1 VTSDPFQLVVL
12 GGGPGGYAAAFLG
25 ADLGLRTALIDPD
38 ENPGGV
44 CLYRGCIP
52 SKALLHVAKL
62 LHEAKAA
69 KAMGVDFGEVSVD
82 VDALRAWKDGV
93 VRKLTGGVGTLARS
107 RKVEFIR
114 GRGRFDDA
122 HSMTV
127 ELAAGGTRAVSF
139 EHAIV
144 ATGSLPA
151 TLPMFGTGSRRVL
164 DSTSALALERVP
176 ASMLV
181 VGGGYIGLELGSVYA
196 ALGAKVSVVEML
208 PGLVPGADR
217 DLVNVLQKSAG
228 GNFERILLETKV
240 VSASEDKE
248 GVEVTFEGKTAESA
262 RYDSVLVAVGRKPN
276 ARGIGLENTAAKI
289 DERGFIE
296 VDVQRRTAEPSIF
309 AIGDVVG
316 EPMLAHKASHE
327 GRVAAEV
334 IAGHKVAFEP
344 NAIPAVMFTDP
355 EIAWCGLTETRA
367 KEEGIEIEVAKFP
380 WGASGRAMTLER
392 TDGLTKLIVDP
403 KTERVLGVGIV
414 GTGAG
419 DMIAEGALAI
429 EMGALV
435 SDVKLTIHPHPTLSE
450 TVMEAAEVFFGQS
463 THVYRPRRK
472 R

>member
-1 VTSDPFQLVVL
+1 MAPDTFQLVVL

-25 ADLGLRTALIDPD
+25 ADLGLRTALVDPE

-62 LHEAKAA
+62 LHEARAA
-69 KAMGVDFGEVSVD
+69 RALGVEFGEPRVD
-82 VDALRAWKDGV
+82 VAALRAWKDGV
-93 VRKLTGGVGTLARS
+93 VRKLTGGVGVLAKS

-114 GRGRFDDA
+114 GRGRLEDA
-122 HSMTV
+122 HTLSV
-127 ELAAGGTRAVSF
+127 DLAAGGTRTLSF

-151 TLPMFGTGSRRVL
+151 TLPMFDASSRRVL

-176 ASMLV
+176 HSLLV

-217 DLVNVLQKSAG
+217 DLVNVLEKSAG
-228 GNFERILLETKV
+228 KNFERIMLETKV
-240 VSASEDKE
+240 VSASEDAA
-248 GVEVTFEGKTAESA
+248 GVHVTFEGKTAETA
-262 RYDSVLVAVGRKPN
+262 VYDGVLVAVGRKPN
-276 ARGIGLENTAAKI
+276 ARNIGLENTKARV
-289 DERGFIE
+289 DERGFID

-309 AIGDVVG
+309 AIGDVTG

-334 IAGHKVAFEP
+334 IAGHKAAFEP

-355 EIAWCGLTETRA
+355 EIAWCGLTETLAQER
-367 KEEGIEIEVAKFP
+367 GVEIEVAKFP

-403 KTERVLGVGIV
+403 KTERLL
-414 GTGAG
+414 GAG
-419 DMIAEGALAI
+419 IAGAGAGELIAECALAI
-429 EMGALV
+429 EMGAQV

-463 THVYRPRRK
+463 THVYRPRR
-472 R
+472 RR